1 MPVSQITQTL
11 SQYPLPAPAIG
22 DSQEVYSARAFS
34 KAIHDIQVVDDVNML
49 VQQINTVSTEINES
63 VLSVTNDAA
72 DANNAKLAAEAAR
85 DEAVGAISAL
95 PDGVVNDSIV
105 STTDVWSSSKVSGEL
120 EQKAESIHAH
130 DMSDISGLEMA
141 LEGKQASL
149 VSGETI
155 KKINNLDLLGGG
167 NLTLGAEVGQI
178 SYFKEGQQP
187 AGWLKCDGSVYLQS
201 AYPTLYSK
209 LGLLRNSNL
218 SLLLSG
224 QYAVGV
230 LSNGNIA
237 ALDTTLTLKVSS
249 NLGITWS
256 NQALPALPSGWSR
269 ATDYSAVIKG
279 DYLGIAIRDA
289 SSNYKLAVYQ
299 FSTNTWKVP
308 TSGTSAYSQFSIIG
322 GDIEIT
328 DNGILG
334 IRCYLYDGNSG
345 SQYYQYWFFNSN
357 TTTMHTLDSSSLQRQ
372 GSKLLHAG
380 SDRLYYV
387 MVYSNET
394 SADSIYQYTTAL
406 YVNVTNPAITA
417 GYSQGAGGGLAST
430 KYWLDGTGLHRVYQ
444 NSAGQASQLHY
455 TLRPLTSAGI
465 FGSDATVVAA
475 LSSYC
480 TSLNIVRNVVFA
492 QENSMSALRYLYI
505 DFLSNSK
512 QGAISNAI
520 PTAIPML
527 NSDPLVYDA
536 FGGYI
541 KEVNSAFSLFSTPE
555 IMVSATPSKG
565 IKVSGVLFL
574 IASNSLYSQGVSYNT
589 STSFSLPKIITLQN
603 NMNAYIYSGVV

>member
-72 DANNAKLAAEAAR
+72 DANNAKMAAEAAR

-201 AYPTLYSK
+201 AYPALYSK

-289 SSNYKLAVYQ
+289 SSNHKLAVYQ

-308 TSGTSAYSQFSIIG
+308 TAQVYLDHSFSAM
-322 GDIEIT
+322 ELEMT

-334 IRCYLYDGNSG
+334 ARVVYYVSSG
-345 SQYYQYWFFNSN
+345 YTYSFWFFNSN
-357 TTTMHTLDSSSLQRQ
+357 TTTMDRFDHLPLSRQ
-372 GSKLLHAG
+372 PSKLLHAG

-387 MVYSNET
+387 IVNTNET
-394 SADSIYQYTTAL
+394 TADQIYQYTTAL
-406 YVNVTNPAITA
+406 YVNVTNSNIPA
-417 GYSQGAGGGLAST
+417 GYSQGAGGGLSIT

-444 NSAGQASQLHY
+444 NSAGQASQLCY

-492 QENSMSALRYLYI
+492 QENSMSTLRYLYI

-527 NSDPLVYDA
+527 NSDPLVYDN

-541 KEVNSAFSLFSTPE
+541 KEVNSAFSLFSIPAITVP
-555 IMVSATPSKG
+555 VAPSKG

-574 IASNSLYSQGVSYNT
+574 IAGNSLYSQGVSYNT
-589 STSFSLPKIITLQN
+589 STSFALPKIITLQN